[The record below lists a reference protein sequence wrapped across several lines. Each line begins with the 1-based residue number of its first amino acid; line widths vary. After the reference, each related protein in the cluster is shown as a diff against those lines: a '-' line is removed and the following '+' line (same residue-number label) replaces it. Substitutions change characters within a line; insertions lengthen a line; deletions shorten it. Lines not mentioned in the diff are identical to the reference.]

1 MKKFKI
7 FIYLNLFFLILISC
21 STVEDGFK
29 NQKKNNS
36 DEFLVEKKKP
46 LSMPPDFEKL
56 PEPDIENSEKYLE
69 SNGIKNLIIT
79 NKESQR
85 SNDEVSNLETSII
98 EKIKNN

>member
-1 MKKFKI
+1 MKSIKI
-7 FIYLNLFFLILISC
+7 FFLFSLLLYLSSC
-21 STVEDGFK
+21 GAVKETFS
-29 NQKKNNS
+29 NQKKNSS

-56 PEPDIENSEKYLE
+56 PEPNIENSEKNLE
-69 SNGIKNLIIT
+69 SDGIKNLIII

-85 SNDEVSNLETSII
+85 SNNEVSNLETSII

>member
-21 STVEDGFK
+21 STVKDGFK

-46 LSMPPDFEKL
+46 LSMPPDFDKL
-56 PEPDIENSEKYLE
+56 PEPDLENTE
-69 SNGIKNLIIT
+69 KNLDNNSVKKLIV
-79 NKESQR
+79 NDQESQ
-85 SNDEVSNLETSII
+85 SPNDVVSDLETSVI

>member
-21 STVEDGFK
+21 STVEEGFK

-46 LSMPPDFEKL
+46 LSMPPNFDKL
-56 PEPDIENSEKYLE
+56 PEPDIENSEKNLD
-69 SNGIKNLIIT
+69 SDSLKNLIII
-79 NKESQR
+79 NKDSQR